1 MIALLLLMAAVII
14 TFLDISHYWLDDET
28 KNILYFDTNNS
39 SSNED
44 TSDSDTPDA
53 SESEV
58 GSESDSEDNKTSDSS
73 DQESSFEDQILEE
86 LNQEMKKS
94 SADTSA
100 SSVSSN
106 ATNNSNAEPLSDLD
120 HLDDLDDLDDYS
132 SDKDEVRLASHT
144 ISAEEAAA
152 DVEAIFRQFKGGK
165 G

>member
-1 MIALLLLMAAVII
+1 MIALLLLIAAVII

-28 KNILYFDTNNS
+28 KNILYFVTDNS
-39 SSNED
+39 SSNGD
-44 TSDSDTPDA
+44 TSDSDTQDA
-53 SESEV
+53 SESEADL
-58 GSESDSEDNKTSDSS
+58 GSDSENNKTSDSS
-73 DQESSFEDQILEE
+73 DQKSSFEDQILEE

-94 SADTSA
+94 SVNTSA
-100 SSVSSN
+100 SPNV
-106 ATNNSNAEPLSDLD
+106 TNPTSAEPSSD
-120 HLDDLDDLDDYS
+120 LDDLDDLDDYS

>member
-1 MIALLLLMAAVII
+1 MIALLLLIAAVII

-28 KNILYFDTNNS
+28 KNILYFDTDNS
-39 SSNED
+39 SSNGD
-44 TSDSDTPDA
+44 TSDSDTQDA
-53 SESEV
+53 SESEADL
-58 GSESDSEDNKTSDSS
+58 GSDSENNKTSDSS
-73 DQESSFEDQILEE
+73 DQKSSFEDQILEE

-94 SADTSA
+94 SANTSA

-106 ATNNSNAEPLSDLD
+106 VANNSNAEPSSD
-120 HLDDLDDLDDYS
+120 LDDLDDLDDYS

>member
-1 MIALLLLMAAVII
+1 MIALLLLIAAVII

-28 KNILYFDTNNS
+28 KNILYFDTKCS

-44 TSDSDTPDA
+44 TSGFDMPDA
-53 SESEV
+53 SELEA
-58 GSESDSEDNKTSDSS
+58 GLEPDSENNKTSDSS
-73 DQESSFEDQILEE
+73 DQKSSFEDQILEE

-94 SADTSA
+94 SANTSA
-100 SSVSSN
+100 STVSSN
-106 ATNNSNAEPLSDLD
+106 VTNHSNAEPSSD
-120 HLDDLDDLDDYS
+120 LDDLDDLDDYS

>member
-1 MIALLLLMAAVII
+1 MIALLLLIAAMII

-28 KNILYFDTNNS
+28 KNILYFDTDNS
-39 SSNED
+39 SSNGD
-44 TSDSDTPDA
+44 TSDSDA
-53 SESEV
+53 SCVPESEADL
-58 GSESDSEDNKTSDSS
+58 GSDSENNKTSDSS
-73 DQESSFEDQILEE
+73 DQKSSFEDQILEE

-94 SADTSA
+94 SVNTSA
-100 SSVSSN
+100 SPASPNV
-106 ATNNSNAEPLSDLD
+106 TNPTSAEPSSD
-120 HLDDLDDLDDYS
+120 LDDLDDLDDYS

>member
-1 MIALLLLMAAVII
+1 MIVLLLLIAAVII

-28 KNILYFDTNNS
+28 KNILYFNTNNS

-86 LNQEMKKS
+86 LNQEMK
-94 SADTSA
+94 
-100 SSVSSN
+100 N
-106 ATNNSNAEPLSDLD
+106 HQPILQHPQYLQMQ
-120 HLDDLDDLDDYS
+120 LIIQMQ
-132 SDKDEVRLASHT
+132 SHYL
-144 ISAEEAAA
+144 I
-152 DVEAIFRQFKGGK
+152 
-165 G
+165 

>member
-1 MIALLLLMAAVII
+1 MIALLLLIAAVII

-39 SSNED
+39 SSNEN
-44 TSDSDTPDA
+44 TSDSETQDA
-53 SESEV
+53 SESEADL
-58 GSESDSEDNKTSDSS
+58 GSDSKNNKTSDSS
-73 DQESSFEDQILEE
+73 DKKSSFEDQILEE

-94 SADTSA
+94 SANTSA
-100 SSVSSN
+100 SPASPNV
-106 ATNNSNAEPLSDLD
+106 TNPTSAEPSSD
-120 HLDDLDDLDDYS
+120 LDDLDDLDDYS

>member
-1 MIALLLLMAAVII
+1 MIALLLLIAAVII

-28 KNILYFDTNNS
+28 KNILYFDTDNS

-44 TSDSDTPDA
+44 ISDSGAPDA
-53 SESEV
+53 LESEM
-58 GSESDSEDNKTSDSS
+58 GSEPGSEDNKTSNSS
-73 DQESSFEDQILEE
+73 DQKSSFEDQILEE

-94 SADTSA
+94 SANTSA

-106 ATNNSNAEPLSDLD
+106 VANNSNAEPSSD
-120 HLDDLDDLDDYS
+120 LDDLDDLDDYS

>member
-1 MIALLLLMAAVII
+1 MIALLLLIAAVII

-28 KNILYFDTNNS
+28 KNILYFDTDNS

-44 TSDSDTPDA
+44 TSDSDAQDA
-53 SESEV
+53 SESEADL
-58 GSESDSEDNKTSDSS
+58 GSDSENNKTSDSS
-73 DQESSFEDQILEE
+73 DQKSSFEDQILEE

-94 SADTSA
+94 PVNTSA
-100 SSVSSN
+100 STASPNV
-106 ATNNSNAEPLSDLD
+106 TNPTSAEPSSD
-120 HLDDLDDLDDYS
+120 LDDLDDLDDYS

>member
-1 MIALLLLMAAVII
+1 MIVLPLLIAAVII

-44 TSDSDTPDA
+44 TSDSDA
-53 SESEV
+53 SESEA
-58 GSESDSEDNKTSDSS
+58 GSESDREDNKTSDSS
-73 DQESSFEDQILEE
+73 NQKSSFEDQILEE

-106 ATNNSNAEPLSDLD
+106 ATNNSNAEPLSD
-120 HLDDLDDLDDYS
+120 LDDLDDLDDYS

>member
-1 MIALLLLMAAVII
+1 MIVLLLLIAAVII

-28 KNILYFDTNNS
+28 KNILYFNTKYS

-44 TSDSDTPDA
+44 TSDSGTLDA

-100 SSVSSN
+100 SSASSN
-106 ATNNSNAEPLSDLD
+106 VTNNSNAEPLSDP
-120 HLDDLDDLDDYS
+120 DDLDDLDDYS